1 MKRIWRKPCP
11 FFRNMGVVMEAYL
24 FLIGLVLIGVIAQNK
39 SLIIAAAF
47 LLIVKAIG
55 LDSRLFPSLQAK
67 GITWGVTLITSA
79 ILVPIAA
86 GDIGFKEL
94 LNSIR
99 GHIGIISFLAEI
111 FVAIVAAHGVG
122 LMKEDPLVTTA
133 LLAGTIL
140 AVGLFRGV
148 PVGPLI
154 GAGIAALVI
163 GMWDVISKAFSG

>member
-1 MKRIWRKPCP
+1 MH
-11 FFRNMGVVMEAYL
+11 MEAYL

-47 LLIVKAIG
+47 LLIIKAIG
-55 LDSRLFPSLQAK
+55 LDGRLFPSLQAK
-67 GITWGVTLITSA
+67 GITWGVTLITAA
-79 ILVPIAA
+79 ILVPIAT
-86 GDIGFKEL
+86 GDIGFREL
-94 LNSIR
+94 LNSVR
-99 GHIGIISFLAEI
+99 GHIGIISFLAGI
-111 FVAIVAAHGVG
+111 FVAIIAAHGVG

-163 GMWDVISKAFSG
+163 GMWDIIVKAISG

>member
-1 MKRIWRKPCP
+1 
-11 FFRNMGVVMEAYL
+11 MEAYL
-24 FLIGLVLIGVIAQNK
+24 FLIALVFIGVIAQNK
-39 SLIIAAAF
+39 SLSIAAAF

-55 LDSRLFPSLQAK
+55 LDGRLFPSLQAK
-67 GITWGVTLITSA
+67 GITWGVTLITAA

-94 LNSIR
+94 IQSIR
-99 GHIGIISFLAEI
+99 GHIGIISFLSGI

-122 LMKEDPLVTTA
+122 LMKEVPLVTTA

-163 GMWDVISKAFSG
+163 GMWDIIAKTFTG

>member
-1 MKRIWRKPCP
+1 MTMIRIGQGFDVHAFAEDRK
-11 FFRNMGVVMEAYL
+11 
-24 FLIGLVLIGVIAQNK
+24 LILGGIEIPHTKGLLGHSDADVLLHTIAD
-39 SLIIAAAF
+39 AALGA
-47 LLIVKAIG
+47 
-55 LDSRLFPSLQAK
+55 
-67 GITWGVTLITSA
+67 
-79 ILVPIAA
+79 IAA

-94 LNSIR
+94 IQSIR
-99 GHIGIISFLAEI
+99 GHIGIISFLSGI

-122 LMKEDPLVTTA
+122 LMKEAPLVTTA

-163 GMWDVISKAFSG
+163 GMWDVIAKAFTG

>member
-1 MKRIWRKPCP
+1 
-11 FFRNMGVVMEAYL
+11 MEAYL
-24 FLIGLVLIGVIAQNK
+24 FLIALVFIGVIAQNK

-55 LDSRLFPSLQAK
+55 LDGRLFPSLQAK
-67 GITWGVTLITSA
+67 GITWGVTLITAA

-94 LNSIR
+94 IQSIR
-99 GHIGIISFLAEI
+99 GHIGIISFLSGI

-163 GMWDVISKAFSG
+163 GMWDIIAKTFTG